1 MPFFS
6 GTFDWDAGLIWPVVG
21 FAAGNEPL
29 LEGDPDDRLR
39 ICQALVDTGAS
50 ATCITRSVAES
61 LPVQPVGKIDMQT
74 ASGSGAVNVYDV
86 HVALLIGQGKNAD
99 GSITGQFVTL
109 PNVRALEF
117 DAGEA
122 PYQALIGR
130 DILRMGALTQSP
142 DGHFSFAF

>member
-29 LEGDPDDRLR
+29 REDDPDDRLR

-50 ATCITRSVAES
+50 ATCITRSMAES
-61 LPVQPVGKIDMQT
+61 LSVQPVGKTALQT
-74 ASGSGAVNVYDV
+74 AGGSVAVNVYDV

-99 GSITGQFVTL
+99 GFFTSQFAAL
-109 PNVRALEF
+109 HNVRSLEF